1 VPSLAETVAAR
12 LRLSK
17 QQRGRL
23 ACAAARTPNDAQLP
37 RALAYH
43 EGMGCARDR
52 LLLTG
57 ASPASLD
64 DWTPPHFP
72 LKGGTIVARGIAAG
86 PDVARIMRAVEARW
100 IAEDF
105 PGEARIEALLTEE
118 LAER

>member
-1 VPSLAETVAAR
+1 MAAR

-23 ACAAARTPNDAQLP
+23 ACAAARTPQDGELP

-43 EGMGCARDR
+43 EGMACARDR

-57 ASPASLD
+57 ARLNALD
-64 DWTPPHFP
+64 DWTPPAFP
-72 LKGGTIVARGIAAG
+72 LKGGAIVARGIAAG
-86 PDVARIMRAVEARW
+86 PAVARIMRAVEARW

-105 PGEARIEALLTEE
+105 PNEARIEALLTQEVQE
-118 LAER
+118 VEGQ